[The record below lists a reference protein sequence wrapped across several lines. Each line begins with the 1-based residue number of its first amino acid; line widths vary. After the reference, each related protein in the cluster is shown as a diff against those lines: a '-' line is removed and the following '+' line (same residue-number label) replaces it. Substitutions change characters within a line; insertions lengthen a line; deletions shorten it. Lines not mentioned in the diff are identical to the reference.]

1 MPKNKKRQPNEAEE
15 YFFCTHVDS
24 QGYVYQLLL
33 TKREFD
39 VATKRAN
46 NNPED
51 VYNDYI
57 VLQGYKSC
65 NNPQPPI
72 K

>member
-1 MPKNKKRQPNEAEE
+1 MAKNKRKKSNEAEE

-24 QGYVYQLLL
+24 SGYQYELLL

-39 VATKRAN
+39 VGVKRVE

-51 VYNDYI
+51 VPTDYI
-57 VLQGYKSC
+57 VLQGYRKC
-65 NNPQPPI
+65 QQN
-72 K
+72 